1 MVYTDPTAAV
11 AQNRRSASGMAGL
24 WGSVAPFPKPAAV
37 DPRISRATALMHRA
51 MHRKLPLREL
61 AETTGVSVWRLC
73 HLFKSHT
80 GIAPA
85 QYLKS
90 LRMQRARELL
100 ETSLLS
106 VKEIAARLG
115 YDDSSRFVEDFRKI
129 YGLTPLRHRR
139 LAPIGGCQAAMDG
152 RPQITDHNQRTNA
165 ARLAYE

>member
-1 MVYTDPTAAV
+1 
-11 AQNRRSASGMAGL
+11 
-24 WGSVAPFPKPAAV
+24 
-37 DPRISRATALMHRA
+37 
-51 MHRKLPLREL
+51 
-61 AETTGVSVWRLC
+61 
-73 HLFKSHT
+73 
-80 GIAPA
+80 
-85 QYLKS
+85 
-90 LRMQRARELL
+90 MQRARELL